1 MFEGDGDSM
10 KILLKNDFKIRK
22 KFIIAYLIFIAMIF
36 VIKSLG
42 FFTKEF
48 SFFAEKTFALLFLIA
63 ILLHYILYVI
73 SSEGMIIDKSKPYIL
88 TLGASRADIINV
100 KFLKVLSIFI
110 IDGLLMT
117 YILQNVELNG
127 LEFKVGLFA
136 TIYVMAYYLI
146 SIPIYLYFGQTSG
159 VGTIFTSSPALLP
172 LLDRLGRN
180 PAGFFLGI
188 IKRTSSLK
196 LTLFLLAFVMTIYI
210 ISRILGERKDY

>member
-1 MFEGDGDSM
+1 M

-22 KFIIAYLIFIAMIF
+22 KFIIVYLIFIAMIF

-42 FFTKEF
+42 LYTKEL
-48 SFFAEKTFALLFLIA
+48 SFFGEKPFALLFLVA

-73 SSEGMIIDKSKPYIL
+73 SSEGMIIDKSKPYLL

-127 LEFKVGLFA
+127 FEFKVGLFI

-196 LTLFLLAFVMTIYI
+196 LTLFLLAFVITIYI

>member
-1 MFEGDGDSM
+1 M

-22 KFIIAYLIFIAMIF
+22 KFIIVYLIFIAMIF

-42 FFTKEF
+42 LYTKEL
-48 SFFAEKTFALLFLIA
+48 SFFGEKPFALLFLVA

-110 IDGLLMT
+110 IDSLLMT

-127 LEFKVGLFA
+127 LEFKVGLFI

-146 SIPIYLYFGQTSG
+146 SIPIYIYFGQTS
-159 VGTIFTSSPALLP
+159 VIGTIFTSSPALLP
-172 LLDRLGRN
+172 LLDKIGKN
-180 PAGFFLGI
+180 PAGFFVGI

-196 LTLFLLAFVMTIYI
+196 LTLFLLAFVITIYI
-210 ISRILGERKDY
+210 ISRLLGERKDY

>member
-1 MFEGDGDSM
+1 M

-22 KFIIAYLIFIAMIF
+22 KFIIVYLIFIAMIF

-42 FFTKEF
+42 LYTKEL
-48 SFFAEKTFALLFLIA
+48 SFFGEKPFALLFLVA

-117 YILQNVELNG
+117 FILQNVELNG
-127 LEFKVGLFA
+127 LEFKVGLFI

-196 LTLFLLAFVMTIYI
+196 LTLFLLAFVITIYI
-210 ISRILGERKDY
+210 ISRLLGERKDY

>member
-1 MFEGDGDSM
+1 M

-22 KFIIAYLIFIAMIF
+22 KFIIVYLIFIAMIF

-42 FFTKEF
+42 LYTKEL
-48 SFFAEKTFALLFLIA
+48 SFFGEKTFALLFLVA
-63 ILLHYILYVI
+63 ILLHYALYVI
-73 SSEGMIIDKSKPYIL
+73 SSEGMIIDKSKPYLL
-88 TLGASRADIINV
+88 TIGASRDDIINV

-117 YILQNVELNG
+117 YILQNVEING
-127 LEFKVGLFA
+127 LEFKVGFFVTL
-136 TIYVMAYYLI
+136 YVMAYYLI

-196 LTLFLLAFVMTIYI
+196 LTLFLLAFVITIYI

>member
-1 MFEGDGDSM
+1 M

-22 KFIIAYLIFIAMIF
+22 KFIIVYLIFIAMIF
-36 VIKSLG
+36 VIKGLG
-42 FFTKEF
+42 LYTKEL
-48 SFFAEKTFALLFLIA
+48 SFFGEKPFALLFLVA
-63 ILLHYILYVI
+63 ILLHYILYLI

-117 YILQNVELNG
+117 FILQNVELNG
-127 LEFKVGLFA
+127 FEFKVGLFI

-196 LTLFLLAFVMTIYI
+196 LTLFLLAFVITIYI
-210 ISRILGERKDY
+210 ISRLLGERKDY

>member
-1 MFEGDGDSM
+1 M

-42 FFTKEF
+42 LYTKEL
-48 SFFAEKTFALLFLIA
+48 SFFGEKPFALLFLVA

-117 YILQNVELNG
+117 FILQNVELNG
-127 LEFKVGLFA
+127 FEFKVGLFI

-180 PAGFFLGI
+180 PTGFFLGI

-196 LTLFLLAFVMTIYI
+196 LTLFLLAFVITIYI

>member
-1 MFEGDGDSM
+1 M

-22 KFIIAYLIFIAMIF
+22 KFIIVYLIFIAMIF

-42 FFTKEF
+42 LYTKEL
-48 SFFAEKTFALLFLIA
+48 SFFGEKTFALLFLVA

-73 SSEGMIIDKSKPYIL
+73 SSEGMIIDKSKPYLL

-127 LEFKVGLFA
+127 FEFKVGLFI

-196 LTLFLLAFVMTIYI
+196 LTLFLLAFVITIYI

>member
-1 MFEGDGDSM
+1 M

-22 KFIIAYLIFIAMIF
+22 KFIIVYLIFIAMIF

-42 FFTKEF
+42 LYTKEL
-48 SFFAEKTFALLFLIA
+48 SFFGEKPFALLFLVA

-127 LEFKVGLFA
+127 FEFKVGLFI

-146 SIPIYLYFGQTSG
+146 SIPIYIYFGQTSG

-188 IKRTSSLK
+188 IKKTSSLK
-196 LTLFLLAFVMTIYI
+196 LTLFLLAFVITIYI

>member
-1 MFEGDGDSM
+1 M

-22 KFIIAYLIFIAMIF
+22 KFIIVYLIFIAMIF

-42 FFTKEF
+42 LYTKEL
-48 SFFAEKTFALLFLIA
+48 SFFGEKPFALLFLVA

-73 SSEGMIIDKSKPYIL
+73 SSEGMIIDKSKPYLL

-117 YILQNVELNG
+117 FILQNVELNG
-127 LEFKVGLFA
+127 FEFKVGLFI

-196 LTLFLLAFVMTIYI
+196 LTLFLLAFVITI
-210 ISRILGERKDY
+210 

>member
-1 MFEGDGDSM
+1 M

-22 KFIIAYLIFIAMIF
+22 KFIIVYLIFIAMIF

-42 FFTKEF
+42 LYTKEL
-48 SFFAEKTFALLFLIA
+48 SFFGEKPFALLFLVA

-73 SSEGMIIDKSKPYIL
+73 SSEGMIIDKSKPYLL

-117 YILQNVELNG
+117 FILQNVELNG
-127 LEFKVGLFA
+127 FEFKVGLFI

-196 LTLFLLAFVMTIYI
+196 LTLFLLAFVITIYI
-210 ISRILGERKDY
+210 ISRLLGERKDY

>member
-1 MFEGDGDSM
+1 M

-42 FFTKEF
+42 LYTKEL
-48 SFFAEKTFALLFLIA
+48 SFFGEKPFALLFLVA

-73 SSEGMIIDKSKPYIL
+73 SSEGMIIDKSKPYLL
-88 TLGASRADIINV
+88 TLGASRVDIINV

-117 YILQNVELNG
+117 FILQNVELNG
-127 LEFKVGLFA
+127 FEFKVGLFI

-172 LLDRLGRN
+172 LLDRLGKN

-196 LTLFLLAFVMTIYI
+196 LTLFLLAFVITIYI
-210 ISRILGERKDY
+210 ISRLLVERKDY

>member
-1 MFEGDGDSM
+1 M

-22 KFIIAYLIFIAMIF
+22 KFIIVYLIFIAMIF

-42 FFTKEF
+42 LYTKEL
-48 SFFAEKTFALLFLIA
+48 SFFGEKPFALLFLVA

-117 YILQNVELNG
+117 FILQNVELNG
-127 LEFKVGLFA
+127 FEFKVGLFI

-196 LTLFLLAFVMTIYI
+196 LTLFLLAFVITIYI
-210 ISRILGERKDY
+210 ISRLLGGRKDY

>member
-1 MFEGDGDSM
+1 M

-22 KFIIAYLIFIAMIF
+22 KFIIVYLIFIAMIF

-42 FFTKEF
+42 LFTKEF
-48 SFFAEKTFALLFLIA
+48 SFFGEKPFALLFLVA

-117 YILQNVELNG
+117 FILQNVELNG
-127 LEFKVGLFA
+127 FEFKVGLFI

-196 LTLFLLAFVMTIYI
+196 LTLFLLAFVITIYI
-210 ISRILGERKDY
+210 ISRLLGERKDY

>member
-1 MFEGDGDSM
+1 M

-22 KFIIAYLIFIAMIF
+22 KFIIVYLIFIAMIF

-42 FFTKEF
+42 LYTKEL
-48 SFFAEKTFALLFLIA
+48 SFFGEKPFALLFLVA
-63 ILLHYILYVI
+63 ILLHYVLYLI

-117 YILQNVELNG
+117 FILQNVEING
-127 LEFKVGLFA
+127 FEFKVGLFI

-196 LTLFLLAFVMTIYI
+196 LTLFLLAFVITIYI

>member
-1 MFEGDGDSM
+1 M

-22 KFIIAYLIFIAMIF
+22 KFIIVYLIFIAMIF

-42 FFTKEF
+42 LYTKEL
-48 SFFAEKTFALLFLIA
+48 SFFGEKPFALLFLVA

-117 YILQNVELNG
+117 FILQNVELNG
-127 LEFKVGLFA
+127 FEFKVGLFI

-172 LLDRLGRN
+172 LLDRLGKN

-196 LTLFLLAFVMTIYI
+196 LTLFLLAFVITIYI
-210 ISRILGERKDY
+210 ISRLLGERKDY

>member
-1 MFEGDGDSM
+1 M

-22 KFIIAYLIFIAMIF
+22 KFIIVYLIFIAMIF

-42 FFTKEF
+42 LYTKEL
-48 SFFAEKTFALLFLIA
+48 SFFGEKPFALLFLVA

-117 YILQNVELNG
+117 FILQNVELNG
-127 LEFKVGLFA
+127 FEFKVGLFI

-196 LTLFLLAFVMTIYI
+196 LTLFLLAFVITIYI
-210 ISRILGERKDY
+210 ISRILVERKDY

>member
-1 MFEGDGDSM
+1 M

-22 KFIIAYLIFIAMIF
+22 KFIIVYLIFIAMIF

-42 FFTKEF
+42 LYTKEL
-48 SFFAEKTFALLFLIA
+48 SFFGEKPFALLFLVA

-73 SSEGMIIDKSKPYIL
+73 SSEGMIIDKSKPYLL

-127 LEFKVGLFA
+127 FEFKVGLFI

-196 LTLFLLAFVMTIYI
+196 LTLFLLAFVITIYI
-210 ISRILGERKDY
+210 ISRLLGERKDY

>member
-1 MFEGDGDSM
+1 M

-42 FFTKEF
+42 LYTKEL
-48 SFFAEKTFALLFLIA
+48 SFFGEKPFALLFLVA

-73 SSEGMIIDKSKPYIL
+73 SSEGMIIDKSKPYLL

-117 YILQNVELNG
+117 FILQNVELNG
-127 LEFKVGLFA
+127 FEFKVGLFI

-196 LTLFLLAFVMTIYI
+196 LTLFLLAFVITIYI
-210 ISRILGERKDY
+210 ISRLLVERKDY

>member
-1 MFEGDGDSM
+1 M

-22 KFIIAYLIFIAMIF
+22 KFIIVYLIFIAMIF

-42 FFTKEF
+42 LYTKEL
-48 SFFAEKTFALLFLIA
+48 SFFGEKPFALLFLVA

-117 YILQNVELNG
+117 FILQNVELNG
-127 LEFKVGLFA
+127 FEFKVGLFI

-196 LTLFLLAFVMTIYI
+196 LILLLLAFVITIYI